1 MFRKR
6 LHQKTILFV
15 LVIALIVGACL
26 WYLQPLI
33 GDVVEN
39 LTDSLPEKYF
49 TISYLNKNIEVGSL
63 VAFMDNVKGLEIILV
78 IKKVAGVAGD
88 VVTVK
93 DGHVFVNSSYICKF
107 KDNPIFRVKK
117 LTPIKSHVIGFGKIF
132 VYTPYPL

>member
-93 DGHVFVNSSYICKF
+93 DGHVFVNSSYIGKF
-107 KDNPIFRVKK
+107 KDITAKNVKYSK
-117 LTPIKSHVIGFGKIF
+117 T
-132 VYTPYPL
+132 